1 MPNHITNRLELVGD
15 QSKINKLLEAVRYDN
30 EPIGTLDFNK
40 IIPMPKSLD
49 ITSGSIEKSETYEY
63 GYSYY

>member
-15 QSKINKLLEAVRYDN
+15 QSKINELLEAVRYDN

-49 ITSGSIEKSETYEY
+49 ITSGQ
-63 GYSYY
+63 